1 MERVGINRYQK
12 IYRKGGSGMIE
23 YPKRTFHDR
32 MIFVKEEAKRK
43 YRVWRFRH
51 ESQKTYKDME
61 RNTNIQR
68 IIRRIFK

>member
-1 MERVGINRYQK
+1 MEGIGINGYKK
-12 IYRKGGSGMIE
+12 IYRKGGSGMIVN
-23 YPKRTFHDR
+23 PGRILQKRYL
-32 MIFVKEEAKRK
+32 IAKEEAKRK